1 MKAPVSDAELRPTVT
16 AMLAA
21 PAAPGGV
28 VAVIVVG
35 FTTVTPRSG
44 IPPIVAEVWPARN
57 SVPTMVP
64 KSTPSRKMWY
74 EVVEGF
80 GVQPMTIC
88 DPETRRVLTPMGAE
102 GGSCWLPKP
111 VR

>member
-1 MKAPVSDAELRPTVT
+1 MKAPVSDAELSPTVT

-44 IPPIVAEVWPARN
+44 MPPIVAEVWPARN
-57 SVPTMVP
+57 SVPTIVMDVP
-64 KSTPSRKMWY
+64 PAVGP
-74 EVVEGF
+74 EF
-80 GVQPMTIC
+80 GVTEVTVGGIDATASC
-88 DPETRRVLTPMGAE
+88 AE
-102 GGSCWLPKP
+102 PLSAK
-111 VR
+111 